1 MTREERRIAVAA
13 LRAGPC
19 ANHDQIVIAVALELR
34 LEPQEIEDV
43 LHRLRVRQVLN
54 CVSTS
59 AMDEDVFSVRYE
71 KGVGWTEV

>member
-19 ANHDQIVIAVALELR
+19 ANHDQIVIAVALNLR
-34 LEPQEIEDV
+34 LETKHVEAV
-43 LHRLRVRQVLN
+43 LHRLRVREVLD

-71 KGVGWTEV
+71 KGAAWTEE